1 MTDDSKPI
9 SPLRRRMI
17 EDMTL
22 RKLGEKTQTDYV
34 RAVRNL
40 AAWLQRSPDTATAED
55 LRRYQLYLVEHGVS
69 APTINSIITGLKF
82 FFGVTLGRPETMAK
96 MSHVKEPHKLR
107 EVLSR
112 QETGR
117 LIACAGNL
125 KHKAALSVAYGAG
138 LRASE
143 VAHLRVGDVDSQR
156 MCLRVEQGK
165 GSKDRYAK
173 LSPVM
178 LEVLRAYWK
187 EARAKGKVLKD
198 GWLFPGMNP
207 VNPLTP
213 RQLNRAIRYAAAMA
227 GIHKRVSM
235 HSLRHAFATHLLEQG
250 ENVRVIQVLLG
261 HKKLE
266 TTQIYTH
273 VATEL
278 LRKVVSPLET
288 LPPTR

>member
-1 MTDDSKPI
+1 MTQDSKPI
-9 SPLRRRMI
+9 SPLRQRMI
-17 EDMTL
+17 EDMRL
-22 RKLGEKTQTDYV
+22 RKLGEHTQTDYV

-40 AAWLQRSPDTATAED
+40 AAWLRRSPATATAED
-55 LRRYQLYLVEHGVS
+55 LRRYQLHLVEQGV
-69 APTINSIITGLKF
+69 PVTTINPTITGLRF
-82 FFGVTLGRPETMAK
+82 FFATTLGRPETMAA
-96 MSHVKEPHKLR
+96 MRHLREPRRLP

-112 QETGR
+112 EEAAR

-125 KHKAALSVAYGAG
+125 KYKAVLSVAYGSG

-165 GSKDRYAK
+165 GRKDRYAK

-178 LEVLRAYWK
+178 LETLRAYWK
-187 EARAKGKVLKD
+187 EARARGKVLNG
-198 GWLFPGMNP
+198 GWLFPGRDP
-207 VNPLTP
+207 VNPLTT
-213 RQLNRAIRYAAAMA
+213 RQLNRAIRYAATTA

-235 HSLRHAFATHLLEQG
+235 HSLRHAFATHLMEQG
-250 ENVRVIQVLLG
+250 ENMRVIQVLLG
-261 HKKLE
+261 HHRIE

-278 LRKVVSPLET
+278 LRKVISPLES
-288 LPPTR
+288 LPTP

>member
-1 MTDDSKPI
+1 MDDSKPI

-22 RKLGEKTQTDYV
+22 RKLGEKTQAAYV
-34 RAVRNL
+34 RAVRGL
-40 AAWLQRSPDTATAED
+40 AAWLRRSPDTATAED
-55 LRRYQLYLVEHGVS
+55 LRLYQLYLVEHGLS
-69 APTINSIITGLKF
+69 AVTLNATITGLKF
-82 FFGVTLGRPETMAK
+82 FFETTLGRPETMAK
-96 MSHVKEPHKLR
+96 MSHVHEPRRLP

-112 QETGR
+112 DETAR

-125 KHKAALSVAYGAG
+125 KHKAVLSVAYGSG
-138 LRASE
+138 LRANE
-143 VAHLRVGDVDSQR
+143 VSRLRVSDIDSQR

-173 LSPVM
+173 LSPAM

-187 EARAKGKVLKD
+187 EARAKGKVLNN
-198 GWLFPGMNP
+198 GWLFPGLNPMNP
-207 VNPLTP
+207 LST

-266 TTQIYTH
+266 TTQVYTH

-278 LRKVVSPLET
+278 LRAVVSPLET
-288 LPPTR
+288 LPPTH

>member
-1 MTDDSKPI
+1 MIDDPKPI
-9 SPLRRRMI
+9 SPLRQRMI
-17 EDMTL
+17 DDMTL
-22 RKLGEKTQTDYV
+22 RKLGEKTQAGYV
-34 RAVRNL
+34 RAVRGL
-40 AAWLQRSPDTATAED
+40 AAWLRRSPDTATDED
-55 LRRYQLYLVEHGVS
+55 LRLYQLYLVERGVS
-69 APTINSIITGLKF
+69 AVTINATITGLRF
-82 FFGVTLGRPETMAK
+82 FFEITLGRPETMAK
-96 MSHVKEPHKLR
+96 MSHVREPRKLP

-112 QETGR
+112 EETAR

-143 VAHLRVGDVDSQR
+143 VVHLRVSDVDSQR

-165 GSKDRYAK
+165 GDKDRYAK

-178 LEVLRAYWK
+178 LEALRIYWK
-187 EARAKGKVLKD
+187 DAQAKGKVLKG
-198 GWLFPGMNP
+198 GWLFPGMQPINP
-207 VNPLTP
+207 MTP
-213 RQLNRAIRYAAAMA
+213 KQLNRAIRYAAAMA
-227 GIHKRVSM
+227 GIRKRVSM

-266 TTQIYTH
+266 TTQVYTH

-278 LRKVVSPLET
+278 LRAVVSPLET

>member
-1 MTDDSKPI
+1 MDDSKPI
-9 SPLRRRMI
+9 SPLRQRMI
-17 EDMTL
+17 EDLTL
-22 RKLGEKTQTDYV
+22 RKLSEKTQAAYI
-34 RAVRNL
+34 RAVFSL
-40 AAWLQRSPDTATAED
+40 AAWLRRSPDTATAED
-55 LRRYQLYLVEHGVS
+55 LRLYQLYLVEHGVS
-69 APTINSIITGLKF
+69 AVTINATITGLNF
-82 FFGVTLGRPETMAK
+82 FFETTLDRPETMAK
-96 MSHVKEPHKLR
+96 MSHVDEPRKLP

-112 QETGR
+112 EETAR

-125 KHKAALSVAYGAG
+125 KHKAVLSVAYGSG

-143 VAHLRVGDVDSQR
+143 VAHLRVSDVDSQR

-165 GSKDRYAK
+165 GHKDRYAK

-178 LEVLRAYWK
+178 LEVLRTYWK
-187 EARAKGKVLKD
+187 EARAKGKVLSN
-198 GWLFPGMNP
+198 GWLFPGLNP
-207 VNPLTP
+207 VNPLST
-213 RQLNRAIRYAAAMA
+213 RQLNRAIHYAAAMA

-261 HKKLE
+261 HKKIE

-278 LRKVVSPLET
+278 LRNVVSPLET
-288 LPPTR
+288 LPPTT

>member
-1 MTDDSKPI
+1 LP
-9 SPLRRRMI
+9 
-17 EDMTL
+17 
-22 RKLGEKTQTDYV
+22 
-34 RAVRNL
+34 
-40 AAWLQRSPDTATAED
+40 
-55 LRRYQLYLVEHGVS
+55 
-69 APTINSIITGLKF
+69 
-82 FFGVTLGRPETMAK
+82 
-96 MSHVKEPHKLR
+96 

-112 QETGR
+112 DETAR

-125 KHKAALSVAYGAG
+125 KHKAVLSVAYGSG
-138 LRASE
+138 LRANE
-143 VAHLRVGDVDSQR
+143 VSRLRVSDIDSQR

-165 GSKDRYAK
+165 GSRDRYAK
-173 LSPVM
+173 LSPAM

-187 EARAKGKVLKD
+187 EARAKGKVLNN
-198 GWLFPGMNP
+198 GWLFPGLNPMNP
-207 VNPLTP
+207 LST

-266 TTQIYTH
+266 TTQVYTH

-278 LRKVVSPLET
+278 LRAVVSPLET
-288 LPPTR
+288 LPPTH

>member
-1 MTDDSKPI
+1 MADTTKPI
-9 SPLRRRMI
+9 SPLRQRMI
-17 EDMTL
+17 EDMSL
-22 RKLGEKTQTDYV
+22 RKLGEKTQTTYL
-34 RAVRNL
+34 RALRRFAV
-40 AAWLQRSPDTATAED
+40 WLRRSPNTATAED
-55 LRRYQLYLVEHGVS
+55 LRLYQLYLVEQGVS
-69 APTINSIITGLKF
+69 AGTINAIITGLRF
-82 FFGVTLGRPETMAK
+82 FFETTLGRPEAMAK
-96 MSHVKEPHKLR
+96 MSHVREPRKLP

-112 QETGR
+112 QETAR

-125 KHKAALSVAYGAG
+125 KHQAALAVAYGAG

-143 VAHLRVGDVDSQR
+143 VAHLRVADVDSQR
-156 MCLRVEQGK
+156 MCLRIEQGK
-165 GSKDRYAK
+165 GDKDRYAK

-178 LEVLRAYWK
+178 LALLRAYWK

-266 TTQIYTH
+266 TTQVYTH

-278 LRKVVSPLET
+278 LRAVVSPLET
-288 LPPTR
+288 LPPSG